1 MSVGFDTLR
10 AADALTQAG
19 IAITHAKAIVAT
31 MRDAL
36 GDHVATKSDIGGM
49 NTEIAGLKTDVS
61 VLKTDVAELKTDVSV
76 LKTDVAGLKT
86 EVAAVR
92 TEVAESKAALTWR
105 IVLALGVFA
114 ALTRIMP

>member
-19 IAITHAKAIVAT
+19 IARTRAKAIVAT
-31 MRDAL
+31 MKDAL
-36 GDHVATKSDIGGM
+36 GDYVATKSDIGGM

-61 VLKTDVAELKTDVSV
+61 VLKTDVA
-76 LKTDVAGLKT
+76 GLKT
-86 EVAAVR
+86 AVAVR
-92 TEVAESKAALTWR
+92 TEIAESQAALTWR
-105 IVLALGVFA
+105 IVPALGVFA